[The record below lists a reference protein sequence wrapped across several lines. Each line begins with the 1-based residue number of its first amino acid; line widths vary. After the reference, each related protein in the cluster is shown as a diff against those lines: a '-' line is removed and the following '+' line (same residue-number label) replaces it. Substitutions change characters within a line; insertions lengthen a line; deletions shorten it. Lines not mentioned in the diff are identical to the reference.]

1 MFTRAI
7 VRKPGKRIVE
17 GLTSFDLGK
26 PIHALAL
33 EQHAAYVAALEDCG
47 LEVRVL
53 EADEDYPDSTF
64 VEDTALLT
72 PFCAIITNPGA
83 PSRKGEVTKIKGV
96 LQEYYTDIEQVHEPG
111 TVEGGDIMMVGSH
124 FYIGLSGRTNR
135 EGAQQVIAI
144 LEKYGMS
151 GSTVTVGDMLH
162 LKSGVAYLEQ
172 DTMAAT
178 GSFLDIP
185 EFQQFK
191 LLKIDSNESY
201 AANCIWVN
209 GTVLVAAGYP
219 MALKT
224 IQQAGYPVVVL
235 DMSEFRKL
243 EGGLSCLSLRF

>member
-7 VRKPGKRIVE
+7 VRKPGKSMVD
-17 GLTSFDLGK
+17 GLTSFDLGEPDHK
-26 PIHALAL
+26 LAL
-33 EQHAAYVAALEDCG
+33 EQHAAYVAALADCG
-47 LEVRVL
+47 LQVRVL
-53 EADEDYPDSTF
+53 EADESYPDSTF

-72 PFCAIITNPGA
+72 PACAIITNPGA
-83 PSRKGEVTKIKGV
+83 PTRKGEVSVIIEV
-96 LQEYYTDIEQVHEPG
+96 LQDYYTDIEQVQEPG

-124 FYIGLSGRTNR
+124 FYIGLSERTNR
-135 EGAQQVIAI
+135 EGARQVIAF
-144 LEKYGMS
+144 LEKYGFS
-151 GSTVTVGDMLH
+151 GSAVTVGEMLH
-162 LKSGVAYLEQ
+162 LKSGIVYLEQ

-185 EFQQFK
+185 EFQRFN
-191 LLKIDSNESY
+191 LLAVDKDESY

-219 MALKT
+219 KALKT
-224 IQQAGYPVVVL
+224 IQGAGYAVKAL